1 MFLSAGD
8 LQEAPY
14 VLVLLCARQRLALG
28 GLAESLALEM
38 PHFGAV
44 LLFLAEVILLKWS
57 IWLLEHF
64 QIRLVVSL
72 ELVAVLLLLAGWVLL
87 DLLLLLLLP

>member
-1 MFLSAGD
+1 M
-8 LQEAPY
+8 
-14 VLVLLCARQRLALG
+14 
-28 GLAESLALEM
+28 
-38 PHFGAV
+38 
-44 LLFLAEVILLKWS
+44 FLAEIILLKWS